1 MSDILVQGWTERIKY
16 ALTVDGVALNLT
28 GLTVAL
34 VGVSATRATLT
45 FSGTTGVDDEAAGK
59 VYFDPA
65 PTDLLAANSP
75 YCLRWAITD
84 GAGKTAYFPRLNP
97 LQWDIKTP

>member
-1 MSDILVQGWTERIKY
+1 MSDIFREGWTERIKY

-45 FSGTTGVDDEAAGK
+45 FSGTTGVDDETGGK

-75 YCLRWAITD
+75 YYLRWAITD
-84 GAGKTAYFPRLNP
+84 GAGKTAFFPRLNP
-97 LQWDIKTP
+97 LQWDIRTP